1 MVHIH
6 IGYENPNIGFSTA
19 LVKYM
24 DMFVGVPS
32 VVYDHDTRRRKY
44 YGNAGSFRLTSYGVE
59 YRVLSGY
66 WLQSADTLSYIH
78 KQTVKAVEAAL
89 RANKLPSPEDVI
101 NIINNTDSEAA
112 IKAAKKLISKF
123 KLEN

>member
-6 IGYENPNIGFSTA
+6 LGYEKPNIGFSTT

-24 DMFVGVPS
+24 DAFLGVPS
-32 VVYDHDTRRRKY
+32 VIYDTDVRRRKY

-66 WLQSADTLSYIH
+66 WLKSEKTLNWVH
-78 KQTVKAVEAAL
+78 KQTIKAVEAAL
-89 RANKLPSPEDVI
+89 EGNNLPDPEDVI
-101 NIINNTDSEAA
+101 NIINDTDSNRA
-112 IKAAKKLISKF
+112 IKNAKKLIKIF
-123 KLEN
+123 NLE

>member
-6 IGYENPNIGFSTA
+6 LGYENPNIGFSTT

-24 DMFVGVPS
+24 DAFLGVPS
-32 VVYDHDTRRRKY
+32 VIYDTDVRRRKY

-66 WLQSADTLSYIH
+66 WLKSKETLNWVH
-78 KQTVKAVEAAL
+78 KQTIKAVEAAL
-89 RANKLPSPEDVI
+89 RADKLPIPEDVI

-112 IKAAKKLISKF
+112 IKAAKKLINKF

>member
-44 YGNAGSFRLTSYGVE
+44 YGNAGSFRLTSYGVK
-59 YRVLSGY
+59 LSAWTSSITSLKY
-66 WLQSADTLSYIH
+66 
-78 KQTVKAVEAAL
+78 VKFRENIL
-89 RANKLPSPEDVI
+89 YNPE
-101 NIINNTDSEAA
+101 
-112 IKAAKKLISKF
+112 
-123 KLEN
+123 